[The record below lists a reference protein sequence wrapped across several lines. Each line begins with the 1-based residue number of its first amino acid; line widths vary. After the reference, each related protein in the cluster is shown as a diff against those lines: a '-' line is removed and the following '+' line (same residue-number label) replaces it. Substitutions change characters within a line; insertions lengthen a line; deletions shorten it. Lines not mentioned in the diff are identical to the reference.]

1 MKQFIYLIFFTF
13 LSSQVLAQ
21 GTGNSPYSAIGLGEL
36 VSNGFANH
44 QGMGGTGASFANVIY
59 YNHINPAL
67 LVKKQ
72 SVAFDVGLA
81 GGYKRISDGTTA
93 QNTFGMNISY
103 LSLSLPAK
111 PKWTMGLVYMPY
123 TSIDYESRFVR
134 KIGGSDK
141 SSEIQYK
148 GKGGVSKVA
157 FANSFL
163 IGKKLFLGFEGN
175 YHFGSINRDTTS
187 ITEFSSGGI
196 TELNHL
202 KFSERTTLS
211 GLGLKVGAA
220 LQQPLNKKW
229 NLNIGSVYETG
240 AKLNAEKL
248 NSFIFL
254 VDEGGVGP
262 RVVRTPDTLSQST
275 GSYQLPSKYT
285 LGISLESPLKWVFAV
300 DYSRQDW
307 SKFVDFNGKANP
319 YLTNS
324 SQFSAGI
331 EYLPNYQSTK
341 YFNQVA
347 YRVGFNSTQTPFY
360 IKNQQINDR
369 SFSLGMTLPMGRVSS
384 SFVTITSV
392 LGRRG
397 VTGNSL
403 IQENY
408 AKIVLGFSMNQ
419 RWFEKLKID

>member
-21 GTGNSPYSAIGLGEL
+21 GTGNAPYSAIGLGEL

-44 QGMGGTGASFANVIY
+44 QGMGGTGASFGNVIY

-72 SVAFDVGLA
+72 SVAFEVGLG

-93 QNTFGMNISY
+93 QSTFGMNINY
-103 LSLSLPAK
+103 LALSLPAK

-123 TSIDYESRFVR
+123 TSMDYESRYIR
-134 KIGGSDK
+134 KIAGSDK

-148 GKGGVSKVA
+148 GKGGISKIA
-157 FANSFL
+157 YANSFI
-163 IGKKLFLGFEGN
+163 IGKKLFLGIEGN
-175 YHFGSINRDTTS
+175 YHLGSINRDTTS
-187 ITEFSSGGI
+187 ITEFASGGV

-202 KFSERTTLS
+202 RFSERTSLS
-211 GLGLKVGAA
+211 GLGFKLGAA

-229 NLNIGSVYETG
+229 NLNIGAVYETG

-248 NSFIFL
+248 NSFTFL
-254 VDEGGVGP
+254 IDAGTVGP
-262 RVVRTPDTLSQST
+262 IIARTPDTLSQLT
-275 GSYQLPSKYT
+275 GSYKLPSKYT
-285 LGISLESPLKWVFAV
+285 IGISLESPLKWTFAV

-307 SKFVDFNGKANP
+307 TQFRDFNGKSNP
-319 YLTNS
+319 YYTASN
-324 SQFSAGI
+324 QFSAGI

-347 YRVGFNSTQTPFY
+347 YRVGFNSSQTPYY
-360 IKNQQINDR
+360 IKNQQIKDR
-369 SFSLGMTLPMGRVSS
+369 GFSLGMTIPMGRVSS
-384 SFVTITSV
+384 SFMTITSV

-403 IQENY
+403 VQENY
-408 AKIVLGFSMNQ
+408 AKVVVGFSMNQ

>member
-1 MKQFIYLIFFTF
+1 MKKFTYLILFTF
-13 LSSQVLAQ
+13 ISSQVLSQ
-21 GTGNSPYSAIGLGEL
+21 GTGNSPYSAIGIGDVL
-36 VSNGFANH
+36 STGFANH
-44 QGMGGTGASFANVIY
+44 QGMGGAGASFGSVIY

-72 SVAFDVGLA
+72 SVAFDVGLG
-81 GGYKRISDGTTA
+81 GGYKRISNGTDI
-93 QNTFGMNISY
+93 QKTFGMNINY
-103 LSLSLPAK
+103 LSLSLPVK

-123 TSIDYESRFVR
+123 SSVDYESRFTR
-134 KIGGSDK
+134 KVIGSDK
-141 SSEIQYK
+141 TTETQYK
-148 GKGGVSKVA
+148 GIGGVSKIA
-157 FANSFL
+157 FTNSFL
-163 IGKKLFLGFEGN
+163 IGKKLHFGIEGN
-175 YHFGSINRDTTS
+175 YHFGSISRDTTS
-187 ITEFSSGGI
+187 IAEFVNGGI
-196 TELNHL
+196 SELNHL
-202 KFSERTTLS
+202 RFTERTSLS
-211 GLGLKVGAA
+211 GFGLKLGAA

-229 NLNIGSVYETG
+229 NLNIGGVFETG

-248 NSFIFL
+248 NSFAFL
-254 VDEGGVGP
+254 IDGGSGP
-262 RVVRTPDTLSQST
+262 TIARTPDTLSQSS

-285 LGISLESPLKWVFAV
+285 IGISLESPLKWVFAV

-307 SKFVDFNGKANP
+307 SKFRDYNGKANP
-319 YLTNS
+319 YMTAS
-324 SQFSAGI
+324 SQFAAGI

-347 YRVGFNSTQTPFY
+347 YRLGFNSTKTPYTFG
-360 IKNQQINDR
+360 NQQIKDN
-369 SFSLGMTLPMGRVSS
+369 SFSFGMTVPMGRVSS

-397 VTGNSL
+397 TTGNSL